1 MTVTLSSKGQLVI
14 PKQIRD
20 ELQLEPGMEF
30 DVHLGN
36 HRQIVLTPVKSK
48 EEILA
53 ALDRLQG
60 MFAGADLI
68 EDLEAEHRWE
78 IERDEARIQSL
89 GSR

>member
-20 ELQLEPGMEF
+20 ELQLEPGAEF
-30 DVHLGN
+30 EVRVGD

-53 ALDRLQG
+53 ALDRLKG
-60 MFAGADLI
+60 MFVGSDPIA
-68 EDLEAEHRWE
+68 ELEKEHQWE
-78 IERDEARIQSL
+78 SERDDTRIRSF
-89 GSR
+89 GP